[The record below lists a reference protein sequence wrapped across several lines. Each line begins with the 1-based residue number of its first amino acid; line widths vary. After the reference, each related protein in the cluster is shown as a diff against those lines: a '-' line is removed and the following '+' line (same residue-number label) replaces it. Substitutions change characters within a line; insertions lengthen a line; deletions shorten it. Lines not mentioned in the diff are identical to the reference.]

1 MDKKNTIIGVLL
13 LIAAFYFMYDSTSKE
28 SAAARHA
35 AELAAAQDAA
45 GAPRQGES
53 PKTAT
58 LTSPYAPEENIK
70 EEILTL
76 RNDAIALHL
85 TNKGGAISNVEL
97 LGYEQSQE
105 SDKPFQFNAV
115 KNAIPA
121 LGLAFFDPTS
131 ALPQPYIKN
140 FALVE
145 KNDNSA
151 TYKYIEN
158 GKFEVLR
165 TFSIPQ

>member
-121 LGLAFFDPTS
+121 LG
-131 ALPQPYIKN
+131 
-140 FALVE
+140 
-145 KNDNSA
+145 
-151 TYKYIEN
+151 
-158 GKFEVLR
+158 
-165 TFSIPQ
+165 